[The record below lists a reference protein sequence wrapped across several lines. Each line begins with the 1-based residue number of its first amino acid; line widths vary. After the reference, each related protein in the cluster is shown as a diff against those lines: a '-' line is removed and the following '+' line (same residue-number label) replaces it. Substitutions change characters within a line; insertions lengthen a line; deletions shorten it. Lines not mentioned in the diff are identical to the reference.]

1 MKINDLALFAV
12 KSRYS
17 IPREYNVYYKGEVVA
32 TISFNT
38 SHYNADYKY
47 SAATLDR
54 NIYVH
59 SSTIYG
65 CKKKLF
71 EELKKVEPSVPKN
84 NFSSEYL
91 PSFDREFYPTPGKLA
106 GKMISMI
113 DLTKV
118 KTVLEPSAGKGDLA
132 ECLVSAT
139 KKFSHGNNIDLDCI
153 EIDENL
159 RYILN
164 GKGFRVV
171 HDDFLTFSTGKRYDL
186 IIMNPPFSNGDE
198 HLLKAISLME
208 HGGQI
213 VCLLNAET
221 LRNFHT
227 NRRKLLN
234 SKLCELDAKTVFLAD
249 EFKNAERKTG
259 VDVAIVYIDIPA
271 KKYKSEFFERMQKAE
286 QRKHSVKEPTQ
297 LVRNNWVAALLEAF
311 KVETAAGEKLL
322 EEYYAMQDYCL
333 PDRSPYAAPIISI
346 GICGKESSNNL
357 DNLINTYLE
366 HTRRKYWDALLSQP
380 QITEKLTSQMQS
392 EYSSKISEL
401 AKYDFTEYNVQQILI
416 EVNGQLSRGVDEEI
430 SALFEKLSAQHS
442 WFPECDKNIHYFNGW
457 ATNKAH
463 KINKKVILPINGFSA
478 YSWRNKDC
486 IDEYSV
492 YSTLKDIEMTLNYL
506 DKGRTYP
513 IDLSNVVRCAASNGQ
528 TKNIECKYF
537 FVTFYKKGT
546 AHITFK
552 DQRLLDCLNIYAARK
567 RGWLPPSYGKQK
579 YEDMPPEEKSIVD
592 AFQGSQSYERVLA
605 DKEYY
610 LSGIS
615 TNQFLIQGVKG

>member
-1 MKINDLALFAV
+1 MKISDLALFAV
-12 KSRYS
+12 KSCYS

-38 SHYNADYKY
+38 SHYKADYKY
-47 SAATLDR
+47 SAATPDR

-59 SSTIYG
+59 ASTIYG

-71 EELKKVEPSVPKN
+71 EELKGSGAEEQKST
-84 NFSSEYL
+84 FASEYL
-91 PSFDREFYPTPGKLA
+91 PSFDREFYPTPRKLA
-106 GKMISMI
+106 GKMIARL
-113 DLTKV
+113 DLSRV
-118 KTVLEPSAGKGDLA
+118 KTALEPSAGKGDLA
-132 ECLVSAT
+132 ECLLSAI
-139 KKFSHGNNIDLDCI
+139 KKFSHGRNIDLDCI

-271 KKYKSEFFERMQKAE
+271 KKYKSEFFERMKKAE
-286 QRKHSVKEPTQ
+286 QRKYSFEEPTQ
-297 LVRNNWVAALLEAF
+297 LTQKDWIASLLETF
-311 KVETAAGEKLL
+311 KMETAAGVKLL
-322 EEYYAMQDYCL
+322 EEHHAMRGYCL

-346 GICGKESSNNL
+346 KICGGGSLNNL
-357 DNLINTYLE
+357 DTLINTYLE
-366 HTRRKYWDALLSQP
+366 RTRRKYWDNLLSRP
-380 QITEKLTSQMQS
+380 EITEKLTSQMQS
-392 EYSSKISEL
+392 DYTAKIVEL
-401 AKYDFTEYNVQQILI
+401 SHYDFTEYNIKQILI
-416 EVNGQLSRGVDEEI
+416 EINGQLSRGIGEEI

-463 KINKKVILPINGFSA
+463 KINNKVILPINGFSA
-478 YSWRNKDC
+478 YSWGAKNH
-486 IDEYSV
+486 IDEYPV

-506 DKGRTYP
+506 DKGRTCP
-513 IDLSNVVRCAASNGQ
+513 MDLADIIRCAARSGQ

-546 AHITFK
+546 AHIKFK
-552 DQRLLDCLNIYAARK
+552 DQRIVDCLNIYAAQK
-567 RGWLPPSYGKQK
+567 RGWLPPCYGKMHYDDMEPEAKQVVDEFNGK
-579 YEDMPPEEKSIVD
+579 SQYEKI
-592 AFQGSQSYERVLA
+592 YA
-605 DKEYY
+605 DRDYY
-610 LSGIS
+610 FTKAAILPALS
-615 TNQFLIQGVKG
+615 K